1 MVGVE
6 VVAGVAGEGEAFVRF
21 DCAGDATDGVEG
33 VVDEGVACGGEV
45 DADLVGAACD
55 DVDVDEG
62 LIGCG
67 VSVEGFAVG
76 LGGFAI
82 GCGSKEG
89 VDFEVGNAAN
99 GMVDFEGV
107 GEVGALNEG
116 AVDFGEFS
124 FSEVFAHL

>member
-1 MVGVE
+1 VVGVE
-6 VVAGVAGEGEAFVRF
+6 VIAGVAGEGEAFSWFV
-21 DCAGDATDGVEG
+21 CAGDAANGVKG

-45 DADLVGAACD
+45 DSDLVGSACD

-62 LIGCG
+62 LLGGG

-82 GCGSKEG
+82 GCGGEEG
-89 VDFEVGNAAN
+89 VDFEVRNAAN

-116 AVDFGEFS
+116 SVYFGEFS